1 MTELERKLTGELQW
15 QNAFIDWL
23 GRKGKA
29 TEADLAE
36 FAREIEAKKFVEDN
50 FKGMF

>member
-1 MTELERKLTGELQW
+1 MNELAWHK
-15 QNAFIDWL
+15 AFLDWL
-23 GRKGKA
+23 GRKGKV

-36 FAREIEAKKFVEDN
+36 FAREIEAKKFIEDN